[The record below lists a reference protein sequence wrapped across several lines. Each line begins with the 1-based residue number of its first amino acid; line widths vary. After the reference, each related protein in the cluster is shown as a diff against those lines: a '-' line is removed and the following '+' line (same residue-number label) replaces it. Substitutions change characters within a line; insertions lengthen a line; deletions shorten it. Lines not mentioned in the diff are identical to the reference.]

1 MPKKKYLLVF
11 GTRPEAIK
19 MAPVLHALQRQ
30 PEAEA
35 VVCVTGQHLELLDSV
50 LSLFKIQPHYNLRV
64 MSHDQQLC
72 GLTARLLC
80 ELEKVYLQERPDW
93 VLVQG
98 DTHTAMAA
106 SMAACYMKIRVA
118 HIEAGLRSHNKL
130 EPFPEE
136 VNRKVIDVM
145 ADLHFAPTELDKQEL
160 MREGYQGKTIHVTG
174 NTCVDALQ
182 FMAASPFSVEGS
194 VLQRLPLSSKRII
207 LVTVHRRENHG
218 EPLKDICKAIRIVAA
233 RYRDSVHLVLPVH
246 PNPNVGA
253 TVRSYLE
260 GIENIT
266 LTPALGYR
274 ELIALAQVCYFAMI
288 DSGGLQEELPCLGKP
303 ALVLRNVTERRGAT
317 LAGANRLVG
326 SDTAAIVSAFS
337 ELMDDPIV
345 YHRMAKHR
353 NLFGDG
359 LAGERIANILQSYG
373 SMKTD
378 DELPLSPEQAPV
390 AEPTQIQSAA

>member
-1 MPKKKYLLVF
+1 MPKTKYLLVF

-30 PEAEA
+30 PQAEA

-50 LSLFKIQPHYNLRV
+50 LSLFNIQPHYNLRV

-80 ELEKVYLQERPDW
+80 DLEKVYLDERPDW

-106 SMAACYMKIRVA
+106 SMAACYMKIPVA
-118 HIEAGLRSHNKL
+118 HVEAGLRSHNKL

-136 VNRKVIDVM
+136 VNRKIIDVV

-160 MREGYQGKTIHVTG
+160 MREGYQAKTIHVTG
-174 NTCVDALQ
+174 NTCIDALQ
-182 FMAASPFSVEGS
+182 YMAALPFSTEGS
-194 VLQRLPLSSKRII
+194 ILERLPLSSKRII

-218 EPLKDICKAIRIVAA
+218 EPLKDICKAIQIVAA
-233 RYRDSVHLVLPVH
+233 RYRDSAHLVLPVH

-260 GIENIT
+260 GIDNIT
-266 LTPALGYR
+266 LTQPLGYR
-274 ELIALAQVCYFAMI
+274 ELIAVAQASYFAMV

-303 ALVLRNVTERRGAT
+303 ALVLRNVTERRGAA
-317 LAGANRLVG
+317 LAGAIRLVG
-326 SDTAAIVSAFS
+326 ADTDAIVSSFS
-337 ELMDDPIV
+337 ELMDDPVV
-345 YHRMAKHR
+345 YQRMARNR

-359 LAGERIANILQSYG
+359 TAGERIANILQSLT
-373 SMKTD
+373 SVQEH
-378 DELPLSPEQAPV
+378 DELALN
-390 AEPTQIQSAA
+390 AA

>member
-1 MPKKKYLLVF
+1 
-11 GTRPEAIK
+11 

-30 PEAEA
+30 PKAEA

-50 LSLFKIQPHYNLRV
+50 LSLFKIQPQYNLRV

-106 SMAACYMKIRVA
+106 SMAACYMKIPVA
-118 HIEAGLRSHNKL
+118 HVEAGLRSHNKL

-160 MREGYQGKTIHVTG
+160 MREGYQAKTIYVTG

-233 RYRDSVHLVLPVH
+233 RYRDSAHSVLPVH

-253 TVRSYLE
+253 TIRSCLE
-260 GIENIT
+260 GIDNIT
-266 LTPALGYR
+266 LTPALDYR

-288 DSGGLQEELPCLGKP
+288 DSGGLQEELPCIGKP

-337 ELMDDPIV
+337 ELMDDPMV

-359 LAGERIANILQSYG
+359 LAGERIANILQSFG
-373 SMKTD
+373 SMETD
-378 DELPLSPEQAPV
+378 EELPLS
-390 AEPTQIQSAA
+390 AEPAPIAEPSPIQTAA

>member
-1 MPKKKYLLVF
+1 MPKTKYLLVF

-30 PEAEA
+30 PQAEA

-50 LSLFKIQPHYNLRV
+50 LSLFNIQPHYNLRV

-80 ELEKVYLQERPDW
+80 DLEKVYLEERPDW

-106 SMAACYMKIRVA
+106 SMAACYMKIPVA
-118 HIEAGLRSHNKL
+118 HVEAGLRSHNKL

-136 VNRKVIDVM
+136 VNRKIIDVV

-160 MREGYQGKTIHVTG
+160 MREGYQAKTIHVTG
-174 NTCVDALQ
+174 NTCIDALQ
-182 FMAASPFSVEGS
+182 YMAALPFSTKGS
-194 VLQRLPLSSKRII
+194 ILECLPLSSKRII

-233 RYRDSVHLVLPVH
+233 RYRDTAHLVLPVH

-260 GIENIT
+260 GVDNIT
-266 LTPALGYR
+266 LTQPLGYR
-274 ELIALAQVCYFAMI
+274 ELIAVAQASYFAMV

-303 ALVLRNVTERRGAT
+303 ALVLRNVTERRAAA
-317 LAGANRLVG
+317 LAGAIRLVG
-326 SDTAAIVSAFS
+326 AETDAIVSAFS
-337 ELMDDPIV
+337 ELMDDPVV
-345 YHRMAKHR
+345 YQRMARNR

-359 LAGERIANILQSYG
+359 LAGERIANILQSLT
-373 SMKTD
+373 SVQEH
-378 DELPLSPEQAPV
+378 DELALN
-390 AEPTQIQSAA
+390 AA